1 MIPKMSFGELAEK
14 YCERQDSDPPSLLM
28 VLQAQ
33 RANFSPDG
41 WMLLENPLL
50 DSSQRGRLYVL
61 AYGPNNTCRTLMET
75 PFTINGLASGT
86 VCAIGHLPVGD
97 LPDDVETA

>member
-1 MIPKMSFGELAEK
+1 VIPNLTFKELAQQ
-14 YCERQDSDPPSLLM
+14 YCERQDSDPQSLLM

-33 RANFSPDG
+33 KSNFSPEG
-41 WMLLENPLL
+41 WMLLENQLMG
-50 DSSQRGRLYVL
+50 SSQFGRMYVL

-86 VCAIGHLPVGD
+86 VCAIGQLPVGE
-97 LPDDVETA
+97 LPDAVD

>member
-1 MIPKMSFGELAEK
+1 MIPKLTFKELAQK
-14 YCERQDSDPPSLLM
+14 YCERQDSTPESLLT

-33 RANFSPDG
+33 KSNFSPEG
-41 WMLLENPLL
+41 WMLLENPML
-50 DSSQRGRLYVL
+50 DSSQCGRMYVL

-86 VCAIGHLPVGD
+86 VCAIGQLPVGD
-97 LPDDVETA
+97 LPDAVD